1 MWSRVVKSEHQIRVP
16 DPLFIRPLAWNQAA
30 EVKASADLLQAAQ
43 EEAQALVQS
52 ARSEAEAL
60 REQARQLG
68 YQEGYAAGVAQ
79 AREDLKGLKEEFWNQ
94 LRGPLERLRRVDAL
108 SQLVHDELVLRLA
121 KQLAEHLLGPALAE
135 HPEWW
140 APYLAQAAAEVEGES
155 LTLWVSSERV
165 EQARAMADALER
177 MGKAVEVRVDQA
189 LTGGQAA
196 LAAGE
201 GGSAWVGLGE
211 VLDRLVDEVLY
222 GDGA

>member
-16 DPLFIRPLAWNQAA
+16 DPLFIRPLAQNQGA
-30 EVKASADLLQAAQ
+30 ELKAPNDLLQAAQ
-43 EEAQALVQS
+43 EQAQALLQS
-52 ARSEAEAL
+52 AHAEAEAL

-79 AREDLKGLKEEFWNQ
+79 AREEFAGLKAEFWNHLQ
-94 LRGPLERLRRVDAL
+94 GPLERLQRVDAL

-121 KQLAEHLLGPALAE
+121 RQLAEHLLDTALAE

-140 APYLAQAAAEVEGES
+140 APYVAQAAAEVGGES
-155 LTLWVSSERV
+155 LTLLVSSEWAER
-165 EQARAMADALER
+165 ARAMADALER
-177 MGKAVEVRVDQA
+177 MGKAVEVEVDQA
-189 LTGGQAA
+189 LSGRQAA
-196 LAAGE
+196 LASGE

-211 VLDRLVDEVLY
+211 VLDRLIDEVLY

>member
-16 DPLFIRPLAWNQAA
+16 DPLFIRPPAGNQAA
-30 EVKASADLLQAAQ
+30 ELRAAEDLLQSAHEQ
-43 EEAQALVQS
+43 AQALVQS
-52 ARSEAEAL
+52 AQSEAESV

-68 YQEGYAAGVAQ
+68 YQEGYAAGMAQ
-79 AREDLKGLKEEFWNQ
+79 ARADFQGLKTEFWRQ
-94 LRGPLERLRRVDAL
+94 LQGPLERLRRVDAL

-121 KQLAEHLLGPALAE
+121 KQLAEHLLGAALAE

-140 APYLAQAAAEVEGES
+140 APYLAQAATEVGGES
-155 LTLWVSSERV
+155 LTLLVSSEWV
-165 EQARAMADALER
+165 ESARAMADALER
-177 MGKAVEVRVDQA
+177 IGKTVEIQIDDA
-189 LTGGQAA
+189 LTAGQAA
-196 LAAGE
+196 LSSGE